1 MKKKYIESIASQLGI
16 STKRVRPVD
25 GFPGYFVTDC
35 GKVFSCLRE
44 KPLRMKS
51 HKVNT
56 GYNVVNLSKEGAVHS
71 VYVHHL
77 VLKNFVGDPP
87 VGFRAHF
94 KNKDKDDMALDNLE
108 WRPSTTKAWAAPAP
122 GGGQRWAPGAALRG
136 QRPLSRSGNRH
147 ADLLRPQAPRRD

>member
-1 MKKKYIESIASQLGI
+1 MKKKFIKSIASQLGI
-16 STKRVRPVD
+16 STKDVRPVD
-25 GFPGYFVTDC
+25 EFPGYFVTAC

-51 HKVNT
+51 HKSNT
-56 GYNVVNLSKEGAVHS
+56 GYSGVNLSKEGAVHS

-77 VLKNFVGDPP
+77 VLKNFVGEPP

-108 WRPSTTKAWAAPAP
+108 WRPSTTKAWARYYNSDRPHIHDDVI
-122 GGGQRWAPGAALRG
+122 QKVKRLCRKKKTKALR
-136 QRPLSRSGNRH
+136 R
-147 ADLLRPQAPRRD
+147 LLAGLVQP

>member
-1 MKKKYIESIASQLGI
+1 MKKKYIKSIASQLGI
-16 STKRVRPVD
+16 STKRIRPVD

-77 VLKNFVGDPP
+77 VLKNFVGEPP

-108 WRPSTTKAWAAPAP
+108 WRPSTTKAWSRYYESLTPHIP
-122 GGGQRWAPGAALRG
+122 DDLVKKVKRLSRRNKTKALR
-136 QRPLSRSGNRH
+136 RLLFNLSGR
-147 ADLLRPQAPRRD
+147 